1 MRDDFPKQTITEIAK
16 GVGYRCSN
24 PECARPTVGANAA
37 QDGIITIGV
46 AAHICAASLGGP
58 RYNASQTQ
66 DARRGRDNGIWLCQN
81 CGKLVDADARKFTVE
96 LLTGWKR
103 DAQYRAFCE
112 LVAPGVPAS
121 EEFTRIDSIIAEDNA
136 STADSVDTLF
146 AKIHAAANADLA
158 AYRRA
163 PIWSGESIEL
173 TLRIYDDTIAPPFS
187 ISKLPSALEVAPEVT
202 IVAPGTGKTTTLL
215 QLATHVLA
223 ANSIVPLYFSLGEW
237 SAGSSSLLASLHQ
250 RSAFKDMSEDECAGS
265 PNVVVYCYC
274 STVGTNSIPPRAS
287 HSGSNSHKFGT
298 IAPTFASSRRPVD
311 RCSTSQRRARACDR
325 AAVRRSR
332 NGDRARALRR
342 RRREDR

>member
-1 MRDDFPKQTITEIAK
+1 VRDDFPKQTITEIAK

-24 PECARPTVGANAA
+24 PECGRPTVGANAA

-46 AAHICAASLGGP
+46 AAHICAASPGGP
-58 RYNASQTQ
+58 RYNAAQTQ

-81 CGKLVDADARKFTVE
+81 CGKLVDSDAPKFAVE

-121 EEFTRIDSIIAEDNA
+121 EESTRIGSIIAADNA

-146 AKIHAAANADLA
+146 AKVHAAANADLA

-173 TLRIYDDTIAPPFS
+173 TLRIYDDTSAPPFS

-202 IVAPGTGKTTTLL
+202 IVAPPGTGKTTTLL

-223 ANSIVPLYFSLGEW
+223 ANSIVPLYFSLGAW
-237 SAGSSSLLASLHQ
+237 SAGSSRLLASLHQ
-250 RSAFKDMSEDECAGS
+250 RSAFKDISEDDVRS
-265 PNVVVYCYC
+265 SNVVVYCYC
-274 STVGTNSIPPRAS
+274 STVGTNSIP
-287 HSGSNSHKFGT
+287 
-298 IAPTFASSRRPVD
+298 
-311 RCSTSQRRARACDR
+311 RRARH
-325 AAVRRSR
+325 
-332 NGDRARALRR
+332 
-342 RRREDR
+342 